1 MVGTAVPVAAAAA
14 TTSSAAAMKRFAQFY
29 RWAFGSATAKISRRA
44 IAPDAQLHTAAA
56 SKANDAVNTDKQ
68 LDGAL
73 KELVAV

>member
-1 MVGTAVPVAAAAA
+1 MTLYTYCASS
-14 TTSSAAAMKRFAQFY
+14 TSSLRGILSMLLASDGAARA
-29 RWAFGSATAKISRRA
+29 RA